1 MWDKFTSALLF
12 VFYKKEAKL
21 MPPGVLLSRKKS
33 PKWLFLS
40 AAPLRT
46 QLEKLTALPRL
57 PSWIKG
63 PTSKGK

>member
-33 PKWLFLS
+33 PKWLFFVRGTAPDPAGEAYS
-40 AAPLRT
+40 AP
-46 QLEKLTALPRL
+46 Q
-57 PSWIKG
+57 
-63 PTSKGK
+63 TS